1 MVVHDKNEPD
11 LSKLVPI
18 IIDTSTI
25 DALTVDLGAEGAE
38 HRSIIAE

>member
-18 IIDTSTI
+18 IIETSTI
-25 DALTVDLGAEGAE
+25 DALTVQLGHLYEKVPSVE
-38 HRSIIAE
+38 V